1 MRIDIGT
8 ETRDGYMSYELAR
21 TARKLV
27 EQVFPIHP
35 GEDVAITADTASD
48 SRVVNATADAIFAL
62 GAHPVVI
69 WYESLPE
76 AAGSPPG
83 PVAAALKAA
92 HAWIEFAPPYLL
104 HGPAHREALKAGC
117 RFLCMTAMDV
127 DGIIRTI
134 GQQDHVLLA
143 DLENKLRAL
152 SQAGKTVRITTP
164 EGTNLVVQVAQPAPQ
179 PSQAPAAVK
188 GFTQFPPGASGF
200 SHKLDTVEG
209 TLVFD
214 GAIFPPKG
222 IGVLEAPVIME
233 VSGGYV
239 KSVKGGPQAKLY
251 KRWLAGWNNPLMFQ
265 IAHFSY
271 GCNPGI
277 RRCSGRSAED
287 ARVFGSLDIGL
298 GITAQGAPTH
308 SDGVVL
314 NPTLWV
320 DEAQLEQEGEYVHPE
335 LVAICKKLGVAGY

>member
-8 ETRDGYMSYELAR
+8 ETRNGYMSYELAK
-21 TARKLV
+21 TVRKLV

-48 SRVVNATADAIFAL
+48 SRVVNATAEAIFAL

-69 WYESLPE
+69 WYEALPE
-76 AAGSPPG
+76 AAGSPPA
-83 PVAAALKAA
+83 PVAAALRAA
-92 HAWIEFAPPYLL
+92 QAWIEFAPPYLL

-127 DGIIRTI
+127 DGIIRTV

-143 DLENKLRAL
+143 ELENALRSL

-164 EGTNLVVQVAQPAPQ
+164 EGTNLVVQVADAAPQMAQKPAPGM
-179 PSQAPAAVK
+179 

-200 SHKLDTVEG
+200 NHELDTVEG

-222 IGVLEAPVIME
+222 IGVLEAPVVME
-233 VSGGYV
+233 VTGGFV
-239 KSVKGGPQAKLY
+239 RSVKGGPQAKLY
-251 KRWLAGWNNPLMFQ
+251 KRWLASWNNPLMFQ

-298 GITAQGAPTH
+298 GITSQGAPTH

-320 DEAQLEQEGEYVHPE
+320 DKNMLEEEGEYVHPE
-335 LVAICKKLGVAGY
+335 LVAICKKLGVSGY